1 MTMTML
7 IFIAAFTILSLLI
20 AGISARLFKTNRA
33 QAEKI
38 AGLQNQLSVLCVG
51 AVGTDE
57 RILRF
62 EQTVNKLKEHQNTLD
77 LGMSSQH
84 SYDHAIR
91 LARKGVSINQLIDNC
106 NLSDEEAHLIS
117 RLHGTDIQKSHM
129 QEMH

>member
-1 MTMTML
+1 MTTY
-7 IFIAAFTILSLLI
+7 IIVTAFTFLALI
-20 AGISARLFKTNRA
+20 TTGIAMRLFKVNRM

-62 EQTVNKLKEHQNTLD
+62 EQTLNKLKEHQNTLD
-77 LGMSSQH
+77 LGTTTQH

-91 LARKGVSINQLIDNC
+91 LARKGVGINQLIDSC

-117 RLHGTDIQKSHM
+117 RLHGGDIQNSHI
-129 QEMH
+129 QEIH

>member
-1 MTMTML
+1 MTTY
-7 IFIAAFTILSLLI
+7 IIVAAFTFLALI
-20 AGISARLFKTNRA
+20 TTGIAMRLFKINRM

-62 EQTVNKLKEHQNTLD
+62 EQTLNKLKEHQNTLD
-77 LGMSSQH
+77 LGTTTQH
-84 SYDHAIR
+84 SYEHAIR
-91 LARKGVSINQLIDNC
+91 LARKGVGINQLIDSC

-117 RLHGTDIQKSHM
+117 RLHGGDIQNSYI
-129 QEMH
+129 QEIH

>member
-1 MTMTML
+1 MTTYIL
-7 IFIAAFTILSLLI
+7 VAALTLLSLLI
-20 AGISARLFKTNRA
+20 IGIAARLFKNNRV

-51 AVGTDE
+51 AIGTDE
-57 RILRF
+57 RILKF
-62 EQTVNKLKEHQNTLD
+62 EQTLSKLKEHQNTLD
-77 LGMSSQH
+77 LASTSQH

-91 LARKGVSINQLIDNC
+91 LARKGVGINQLIDNC

-117 RLHGTDIQKSHM
+117 RLHGTETQNV